1 MTQTVPPTLQ
11 QQIEALSHT
20 IRHSYLHEL
29 TSSNLQHYHD
39 FVRAHVMDVIKQT
52 FPHFYR
58 YINEAD
64 KLRYVDDFIRRHA
77 AVEPEF
83 YQIATEFVRF
93 IQQYP
98 ISDPQ
103 ILSII
108 EYEWVLLSVSI
119 LPDVIDSANTTIVL
133 HQTNKHPY
141 FIQLNPTL
149 YCIEVPFFITEE
161 TFQFVEEERFFYGI
175 FRNAEHQ
182 VLYKSLNMQE
192 RYLIELLREAPL
204 ITYDDLIKQ
213 APFSSTDA
221 LNDWLMQN
229 YMTRL
234 ININNKENA

>member
-1 MTQTVPPTLQ
+1 MQTAPPMLRL
-11 QQIEALSHT
+11 QIEALSHT
-20 IRHSYLHEL
+20 IRHSQLHEL
-29 TSSNLQHYHD
+29 ASSNLQHYHT
-39 FVRAHVMDVIKQT
+39 FIRAHVMEVIKQT
-52 FPHFYR
+52 FPHFHR
-58 YINEAD
+58 RINEVD
-64 KLRYVDDFIRRHA
+64 KLCYVDDFIRKHA
-77 AVEPEF
+77 AIEPEF

-103 ILSII
+103 LLSII

-149 YCIEVPFFITEE
+149 YCIEVPFLITEE
-161 TFQFVEEERFFYGI
+161 TLEFIEGKRFFYGI

-182 VLYKSLNMQE
+182 VLYKALNTQE

-213 APFSSTDA
+213 ATFSSTDA

-234 ININNKENA
+234 INIINKENA